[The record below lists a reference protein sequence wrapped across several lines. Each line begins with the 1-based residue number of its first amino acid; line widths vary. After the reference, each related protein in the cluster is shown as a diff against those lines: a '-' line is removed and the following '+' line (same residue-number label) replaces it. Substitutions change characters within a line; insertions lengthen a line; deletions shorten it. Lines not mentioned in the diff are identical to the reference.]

1 MHGNSI
7 AFPQKIMKKENEEKN
22 DSQVAT
28 LNTETKEI
36 QRQMTFFTEE
46 QLIVECRI
54 CLVDETRRGF

>member
-1 MHGNSI
+1 
-7 AFPQKIMKKENEEKN
+7 MKKENEEKN

-46 QLIVECRI
+46 
-54 CLVDETRRGF
+54 